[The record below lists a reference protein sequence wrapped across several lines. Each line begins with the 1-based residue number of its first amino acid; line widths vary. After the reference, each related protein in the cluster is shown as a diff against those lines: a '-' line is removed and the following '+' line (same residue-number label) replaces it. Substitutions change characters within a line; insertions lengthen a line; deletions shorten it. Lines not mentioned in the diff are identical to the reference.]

1 MEILKNKKILI
12 TVSVAAVVVVG
23 VVLAI
28 ALGKDK
34 AYRVIKVFETEG
46 KVLVS
51 KGAGDGMEAYANMVL
66 NSGDQV
72 ESQAKS
78 KATLKVDDDKYLYM
92 EENTKIRVE
101 AAGSAESGK
110 TTIVLEDGAI
120 TNEIQNPLADNAAY
134 EVNTPNSTMS
144 VRGTIFRADTYYDEN
159 GVLYTRVSVF
169 KGKVSTQLVTTGNQV
184 SEEEVFVEGGKEV
197 IIYQDDKTTDY
208 VGEVVDINYEDLPKE
223 TIRTLIEIVENGTE
237 LEITLDELKDL
248 LEDDTTTEEESTEEE
263 TSEEETTE
271 EVSTEIVST
280 EETSTE
286 ETSTEEET
294 SFTVTFMYNGAVFG
308 TQEVVSGET
317 VSVPALSPSASGSW
331 DFDFS
336 TPITEDTT
344 IYWKE

>member
-120 TNEIQNPLADNAAY
+120 TNEIQNPLSDNSAY

-144 VRGTIFRADTYYDEN
+144 VRGTIFRAYTYYDEN
-159 GVLYTRVSVF
+159 GVMYTRVSVF
-169 KGKVSTQLVTTGNQV
+169 KGKVATKLVTTDNQV
-184 SEEEVFVEGGKEV
+184 STEEVLVEGGKEV
-197 IIYQDDKTTDY
+197 IIYQDEKTTDY
-208 VGEVVDINYEDLPKE
+208 VTGAEDINYEDLPKE
-223 TIRTLIEIVENGTE
+223 VIKTLIEIVENGTE
-237 LEITLDELKDL
+237 LDITIDELKDL
-248 LEDDTTTEEESTEEE
+248 LDDDTTTEEEE

-271 EVSTEIVST
+271 EAT
-280 EETSTE
+280 EETT
-286 ETSTEEET
+286 TEEET
-294 SFTVTFMYNGAVFG
+294 TEASSFTVTFMYNGAVFG

-317 VSVPALSPSASGSW
+317 VATPALAPSASGSW

-344 IYWKE
+344 IHWKE